1 MYDVLNDFYEENSK
15 YSEDKILKNCK
26 DFLSYRAISPDFKI
40 LGISPKYKKYPN
52 SRKNDIR
59 FINKTHSKL
68 KPVSLSSLNLLKS
81 DINKCYY
88 KNRRN
93 NDFFLKNNFKSNSVL
108 VTKYSIKPKLENEL
122 IRELNNKSE
131 NNILKNFEKIQN
143 PILSRIQ
150 SSKII
155 INNKDQDINSKIIK
169 NKVNK
174 IIKNLL
180 TNKSPKLISNSTT
193 KNLYPLNLSIDPMKY
208 IELNMINEPNNKNI
222 FKSYDKQVKYFIDK
236 KVRNYLIE
244 GVNDYKENIQKYN
257 KIYFDHFS
265 INNNFERKINQNKI
279 KKILLREKYYDINK
293 SKNKNKSHNISYNSF
308 KLNYE
313 KFKNDY
319 IKEYRERKGNI
330 INNDDNNKGMINND
344 KKYFRFFNNNNFYK
358 MMSIDGKLKEYYISA
373 KNVTK
378 NMKSDI
384 LKKLRRKYMF

>member
-1 MYDVLNDFYEENSK
+1 M
-15 YSEDKILKNCK
+15 
-26 DFLSYRAISPDFKI
+26 
-40 LGISPKYKKYPN
+40 
-52 SRKNDIR
+52 
-59 FINKTHSKL
+59 
-68 KPVSLSSLNLLKS
+68 
-81 DINKCYY
+81 
-88 KNRRN
+88 
-93 NDFFLKNNFKSNSVL
+93 
-108 VTKYSIKPKLENEL
+108 
-122 IRELNNKSE
+122 
-131 NNILKNFEKIQN
+131 KNFEKIQN